1 MQDNAADP
9 KAFPETTH
17 YEDALSKL
25 RIPYEE
31 FVLYHA
37 GLPGFPRHFFRDVVI
52 SALLFNDMKMLK
64 DKLKFAARLQG
75 KKVDPITGEQPGIIF
90 HEYDLGLLNGVEL
103 AGREGKTTFYNGCDT
118 TALFLIGHEVYF
130 KKTGDKSL
138 FESQRE
144 NIDLAVQYILAHLN
158 EQTLFVEDPKFAG
171 ATAFALKVTYWKDS
185 ELKNRLNG
193 EPVYPVIYPLA
204 HIQNMAGLRSA
215 GRLLGSKDLL
225 GAASNMRK
233 AIKLLIN
240 WKKDSLY
247 VAVDKLGPIKGV
259 SSDSLHALFYL
270 EPKDIGGVTLRKM
283 LEAASILETSFGYRT
298 LSPTESHDVA
308 DSYHST
314 TIWTHEQAI
323 IHKGARKHLKW
334 AEENNFPRLAQL
346 LKHIC
351 EVSSRVD
358 MYLRAQPQSNPE
370 LFVVHGEKIEP
381 GGCDPQLWAIAARS
395 YFSRIL

>member
-1 MQDNAADP
+1 MSDEFGNEL
-9 KAFPETTH
+9 PETTR
-17 YEDALSKL
+17 YEEPLSKL
-25 RIPYEE
+25 RVAHED

-37 GLPGFPRHFFRDVVI
+37 GLPGFPKHFFRDVVI
-52 SALLFNDMKMLK
+52 SAFLFSDMKMLR
-64 DKLKFAARLQG
+64 DKLKFAAKLQG
-75 KKVDPITGEQPGIIF
+75 KKIDPVTGEQPGIIF

-118 TALFLIGHEVYF
+118 TALFLLGHELYL
-130 KKTGDKSL
+130 TQSQDYSL
-138 FESQRE
+138 LTAQKES
-144 NIDLAVQYILAHLN
+144 IKLAVEYILRHLDDN
-158 EQTLFVEDPKFAG
+158 YLFVEDPKFAG

-185 ELKNRLNG
+185 ELKSRPNG

-204 HIQNMAGLRSA
+204 HIQNMAALRAA
-215 GRLLGSKDLL
+215 GRILNSKKLLKT
-225 GAASNMRK
+225 AIKMKK

-240 WKKDSLY
+240 GKKDSLY
-247 VAVDKLGPIKGV
+247 VAIDKMGPIEGV

-283 LEAASILETSFGYRT
+283 LEAAVVLETAFGYRT
-298 LSPTESHDVA
+298 LSPTESHEVA

-323 IHKGARKHLKW
+323 IHKGATKHWRW
-334 AEENNFPRLAQL
+334 ASANNFPKLAL
-346 LKHIC
+346 LLSRIR

-358 MYLRAQPQSNPE
+358 MYLRANPDSNPE
-370 LFVVHGEKIEP
+370 LFVIEGNKIVA

-395 YFSRIL
+395 YFSRVL